1 MEIAAFVIVGSHI
14 GVLPTIGLAILT
26 TIVGAILLRVQGF
39 GVVSRIRA
47 EMDAGRVPGRELT
60 HGVMI
65 MIAGLLLIVP
75 GFMTDVVGLLLFIPP
90 IRDMAWNFVKSRIT
104 VITSFGGGAGGFG
117 YGGPRRDGAPTIDL
131 DEDEYSRAPD
141 PSSPWRKPELK

>member
-1 MEIAAFVIVGSHI
+1 MEIAAFVVVGSHI
-14 GVLPTIGLAILT
+14 GVLPTIGLVILT

-75 GFMTDVVGLLLFIPP
+75 GFITDTVGLLLFIPP
-90 IRDMAWNFVKSRIT
+90 IRDAAWNFLKGRIT
-104 VITSFGGGAGGFG
+104 VVTSFGGARGFG
-117 YGGPRRDGAPTIDL
+117 FGGPRRDGGPTIDL
-131 DEDEYSRAPD
+131 DEDEYSRTSD
-141 PSSPWRKPELK
+141 PNSPWRRPELK